1 MKEGKEIL
9 KMNEIATIISTVG
22 FPIAACIACGMFIKW
37 IIEQNNKN
45 IADVRAE
52 QASINRSMQQ
62 AINNNTKALQELI
75 KKLDL
80 CKAVE
85 KDDK

>member
-1 MKEGKEIL
+1 
-9 KMNEIATIISTVG
+9 MNEIATIISTVG

-45 IADVRAE
+45 LADVRAE

-75 KKLDL
+75 NKLDL